1 MKESVSSFKQN
12 FSSLTFFCIM
22 KLDEMRDNKWHKRN
36 GLLKKEKDEKNEK
49 AKTAAGTNADD
60 WCWFALILFAVFGF
74 LKLGFLGILI
84 ANGFR
89 IIAGNTYQILCL
101 LLAVLGFW
109 IVIKNTEFS
118 IGKNRR
124 WFGGILFYFG
134 ILLLLHAHL
143 FGKLHTGEPNIMGT
157 TWDLLASDIKQSQV
171 DNNVGGGM
179 IGAILYHFTYFLI
192 AQPGSYLAA
201 VLLLAGGAFLFSN
214 LEGYQLLN
222 GIQSIGERV
231 QELLEGDPAKQARKQ
246 AAKEERMKQRAEA
259 KEARRLAAK
268 RSCRKRSC
276 RI

>member
-1 MKESVSSFKQN
+1 
-12 FSSLTFFCIM
+12 M

-36 GLLKKEKDEKNEK
+36 GLLRKGKRRKNEK
-49 AKTAAGTNADD
+49 AKTAARTNADD
-60 WCWFALILFAVFGF
+60 WCWICLDSICCIRLF
-74 LKLGFLGILI
+74 KIRFLGILI

-231 QELLEGDPAKQARKQ
+231 QELLEGDPAKQAQKQ

-259 KEARRLAAK
+259 KEARRLAAQEAAEK
-268 RSCRKRSC
+268 KLQNMRRKKL
-276 RI
+276 

>member
-1 MKESVSSFKQN
+1 
-12 FSSLTFFCIM
+12 
-22 KLDEMRDNKWHKRN
+22 
-36 GLLKKEKDEKNEK
+36 
-49 AKTAAGTNADD
+49 
-60 WCWFALILFAVFGF
+60 
-74 LKLGFLGILI
+74 
-84 ANGFR
+84 
-89 IIAGNTYQILCL
+89 
-101 LLAVLGFW
+101 
-109 IVIKNTEFS
+109 
-118 IGKNRR
+118 
-124 WFGGILFYFG
+124 
-134 ILLLLHAHL
+134 
-143 FGKLHTGEPNIMGT
+143 MGT

-179 IGAILYHFTYFLI
+179 IGAILYHFTYLI

-268 RSCRKRSC
+268 EAAEKKLQNMRRKSGEPAKGKYC
-276 RI
+276 